1 MKKILILLVV
11 LAVPSALYLLL
22 VSGEH
27 NFKTLPFYG
36 PKETVLNNGKTDT
49 LYHKIPTFSFVNQ
62 DGVTLSD
69 KDLTGKVYVADFF
82 FTRCKGICL
91 KMSTEMGKVQHA
103 YVDDDEVLI
112 LSHTVDPEYDSLP
125 VLKAYAEQYRAEPGK
140 WHMLTG
146 EKKEIY
152 DIARKGYLAVASEG
166 DGGPDD
172 FIHSQYFM
180 LIDAEKHIR
189 GIYDGT
195 DPLEVERL
203 IEDIAVLRY
212 EMKNRSEQ
220 G

>member
-1 MKKILILLVV
+1 MKKILILLAV

-36 PKETVLNNGKTDT
+36 PKETVEKNGKIDT
-49 LYHKIPTFSFVNQ
+49 LYHKIPVFSFVNQ
-62 DGVTLSD
+62 DGETLSD
-69 KDLTGKVYVADFF
+69 KDLDGKVYVADFF

-152 DIARKGYLAVASEG
+152 DIARKGYLAVASKG

-212 EMKNRSEQ
+212 EMKNRSEK